1 METKKSFKYNLTTL
15 SYDEVGLTLKQRL
28 ASIIKKSLY
37 SIVVAIIFF
46 FLINTFFETPKEK
59 SLRKENAEILAH
71 YNILNKEIN
80 KLDLVLQ
87 DMENRD
93 DNIYRVIFESEPID
107 KSIRRAGVGGVDEY
121 QELKKMDNS
130 DIIIYTHKKLD
141 NLSKATYIQ
150 SKSYDEI
157 EGMAK
162 EKINMLASIPAIIP
176 ASLKET
182 YISSGFGYRYHPI
195 YKKKI
200 LHKGMDFAGS
210 IGTPIYATGDGRVT
224 FVGYNK
230 GYGKHVMIDH
240 GFNYITL
247 YAHMS
252 KYNIKNRQHI
262 KRGDIIGY
270 IGNSGSS
277 TGPHVHYE
285 VRKNGHPVNPINYYF
300 NDITADEYDE
310 IVHQANNTGQSLD

>member
-1 METKKSFKYNLTTL
+1 METKKSFKYNPKTL
-15 SYDEVGLTLKQRL
+15 SYEKVHTSYKQGLIKIIRK
-28 ASIIKKSLY
+28 SIY
-37 SIVVAIIFF
+37 SIAFAIISFF
-46 FLINTFFETPKEK
+46 IMITFFETPKEK
-59 SLRKENAEILAH
+59 SLKRENAEILAH
-71 YNILNKEIN
+71 YNILNKEIK

-107 KSIRRAGVGGVDEY
+107 KSIRRAGVGGIDKY
-121 QELKKMDNS
+121 QELKNMNNS

-141 NLSKATYIQ
+141 NLSKAIYIQ

-157 EGMAK
+157 EEMAK
-162 EKINMLASIPAIIP
+162 EKIKMLASIPAIIP

-195 YKKKI
+195 YKRKI
-200 LHKGMDFAGS
+200 LHKGMDFAGP
-210 IGTPIYATGDGRVT
+210 IGTPIYATGDGKVT
-224 FVGYNK
+224 YVGYNK
-230 GYGKHVMIDH
+230 GYGKHIMIDH
-240 GFNYITL
+240 GFNYVTL

-252 KYNIKNRQHI
+252 KYNVKKRQYV